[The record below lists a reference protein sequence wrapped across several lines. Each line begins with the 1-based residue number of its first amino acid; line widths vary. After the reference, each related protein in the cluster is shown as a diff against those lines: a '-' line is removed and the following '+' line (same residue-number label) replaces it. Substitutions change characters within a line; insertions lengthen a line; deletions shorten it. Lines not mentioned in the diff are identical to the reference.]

1 MKQLTSLWDLK
12 STRGVADVRVSAR
25 VVPLNDAAPESPRP
39 LADNPDRVA
48 QFMRDWIE
56 ADGIGYDRETWF
68 VLLLTTRRHVLAVHR
83 GGDGTVD
90 TLLVSPAAVF
100 RPAIA
105 CNAAAIVMVHTHPSG
120 DPSPSEGDIRVTR
133 ELIRAG
139 QLLKIELLDHVI
151 VANPNIPLG
160 LARGYSSLRE
170 LGYWY

>member
-39 LADNPDRVA
+39 VLDTPERVA
-48 QFMRDWIE
+48 AFVRGWIDAE
-56 ADGIGYDRETWF
+56 GIGWEAETF
-68 VLLLTTRRHVLAVHR
+68 LILMLTCRRHVLAVRR
-83 GGDGTVD
+83 GPTGTLD
-90 TLLVSPAAVF
+90 TILVHPRDVF
-100 RPAIA
+100 REAIV
-105 CNAAAIVMVHTHPSG
+105 CNAHAIVICHTHPSG